1 MGNNLGEIL
10 IALFLF
16 LAGLGVLIFGS
27 YEGEG
32 DAITQETILVE
43 PPVTES
49 KTNDPEKVVL
59 TADPEFD
66 SNTEANLYEQR
77 VIIDEQIQQVD
88 DLNTKLDGII
98 EQLEK
103 EKQEV
108 H

>member
-1 MGNNLGEIL
+1 
-10 IALFLF
+10 
-16 LAGLGVLIFGS
+16 
-27 YEGEG
+27 
-32 DAITQETILVE
+32 
-43 PPVTES
+43 
-49 KTNDPEKVVL
+49 
-59 TADPEFD
+59 
-66 SNTEANLYEQR
+66 